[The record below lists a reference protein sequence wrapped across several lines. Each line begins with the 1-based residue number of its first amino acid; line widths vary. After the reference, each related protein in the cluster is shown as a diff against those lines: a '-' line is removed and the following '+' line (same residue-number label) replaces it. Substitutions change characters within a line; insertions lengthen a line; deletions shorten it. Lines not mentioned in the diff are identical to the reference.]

1 MQPRDTLH
9 PEPTKGPGRPPQRAA
24 AATASL
30 GDRSCWSDNAPS
42 RAPASAT
49 RTIRRHPLLQISAR
63 ASRPSPSTT
72 RGGRAS
78 RQRPREVRRRPGWRR
93 AAPATQRVTRACLN
107 LGHVSR
113 RPRSR
118 PQRRREHRRDV
129 GQLATSRASDER
141 AITWGQCGPAQPIH
155 RGVYGQV
162 HRAHNSRERAAGEQS
177 KSEQR
182 SLPRAGER
190 SERRI
195 SLPPKCG
202 HARGWANIVGSESAV
217 PIRAH
222 RGGYLS

>member
-1 MQPRDTLH
+1 MLYVHIAGSSDTLSGTVAH
-9 PEPTKGPGRPPQRAA
+9 LTRYQCYTVSDVSLFVSPFWRGAQPKDHCSPETQALPRSTRETPARRPRLAAGRT
-24 AATASL
+24 TASL
-30 GDRSCWSDNAPS
+30 GDRSCWSDSAPS

-78 RQRPREVRRRPGWRR
+78 PQRRQEVRRRPGWRR
-93 AAPATQRVTRACLN
+93 AAPATQPVTRACLN

-141 AITWGQCGPAQPIH
+141 AITWGQCEPAQPI
-155 RGVYGQV
+155 
-162 HRAHNSRERAAGEQS
+162 
-177 KSEQR
+177 QR
-182 SLPRAGER
+182 QACVATG
-190 SERRI
+190 
-195 SLPPKCG
+195 
-202 HARGWANIVGSESAV
+202 A
-217 PIRAH
+217 
-222 RGGYLS
+222 